1 MNPVSSKKSHQ
12 FNVPQSAD
20 FSHKAASPVSV
31 TTNDGCVVAMTLGDS
46 HHQLSARQADA
57 LAQGL
62 LMSVLRTDLE
72 MTSMPWGGGSHLNVA
87 SHSGGRDAL
96 RFSDDTLYHEDA
108 TFRYFGVCGSFEG
121 TGEDPDYPANA
132 LCVRTLHD
140 GGILFSRGNGEY
152 LLTAE
157 QALQLC
163 RGLSAC
169 AYSLESRSWKIWDKM
184 INWQA
189 RSSDVTDQTIEE
201 RALCNHLKSYK
212 FCPKAERNAR
222 KFIQALA

>member
-1 MNPVSSKKSHQ
+1 MNPASSKKSHQ
-12 FNVPQSAD
+12 FNVPRSAD
-20 FSHKAASPVSV
+20 FSHKAVSSV
-31 TTNDGCVVAMTLGDS
+31 HATTNDGCFVAMTLGDS

-57 LAQGL
+57 IAQGL

-72 MTSMPWGGGSHLNVA
+72 MSNMPWDGGCHLNVA
-87 SHSGGRDAL
+87 SHNGNRDAL
-96 RFSDDTLYHEDA
+96 RFSDDTRYHADA
-108 TFRYFGVCGSFEG
+108 AFRYFGVCWSFEG
-121 TGEDPDYPANA
+121 THEDPDFPANA

-140 GGILFSRGNGEY
+140 GGILFGKGNCEY

-184 INWQA
+184 IDWQA
-189 RSSDVTDQTIEE
+189 RPYADVTGQNPEE
-201 RALCNHLKSYK
+201 RVLFNHLKSYK
-212 FCPKAERNAR
+212 LCPKAERNAR
-222 KFIQALA
+222 